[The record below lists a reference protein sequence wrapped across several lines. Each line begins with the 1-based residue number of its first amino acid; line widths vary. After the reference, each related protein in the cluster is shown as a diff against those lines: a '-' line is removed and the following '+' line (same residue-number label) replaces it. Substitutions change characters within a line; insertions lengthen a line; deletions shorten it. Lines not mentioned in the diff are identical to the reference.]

1 MPLTGFLCAALIVY
15 RVLLLDRQLPGAAVD
30 EPAGAALAE
39 PEEDEK
45 TASQKGLAPLPLTA
59 SEREELETLRKRVKE
74 LERGV
79 LFHRCVARTQGE
91 GGGAGLEVWAG
102 GGVRECAGA
111 CALSTHN
118 QPLPAAPAPPPAPN
132 PSSAES
138 VPISALPGLAFS

>member
-59 SEREELETLRKRVKE
+59 SEREELETLRKRVQE
-74 LERGV
+74 LERV
-79 LFHRCVARTQGE
+79 L
-91 GGGAGLEVWAG
+91 
-102 GGVRECAGA
+102 GGVADDLMLSPEQIQ
-111 CALSTHN
+111 ALDLSQCRHSRRVAQDPRLTLH
-118 QPLPAAPAPPPAPN
+118 
-132 PSSAES
+132 
-138 VPISALPGLAFS
+138 